1 MSIEFVK
8 LAIADD
14 HPLFRAALIQAA
26 KKSLPLSEII
36 EAESFNSILTAVKE
50 NPDIELIF
58 LDLNMPGNDG
68 FMGLTSLRNAYPDIQ
83 IVMVSANE
91 DPNVINKAISLGAS
105 GYIPKSASLDEIS
118 NAIDVVLDGE
128 TWLPPDINLDEEH
141 PSEEKEIAEKLS
153 KLTPAQYRVLQMIAD
168 GLLNKQIAYE
178 MSIQEPTV
186 KNHVSAILQK
196 FEVNNRTQAS
206 TMFQKLRQVNI
217 EQVISI

>member
-36 EAESFNSILTAVKE
+36 EAESFHSIIKVIE
-50 NPDIELIF
+50 DNPDIELIF

-68 FMGLTSLRNAYPDIQ
+68 FTGLTTIRNAYPDIQ
-83 IVMVSANE
+83 VVMVSATE
-91 DPNVINKAISLGAS
+91 DASVISRAIDLGAS

-118 NAIDVVLDGE
+118 IAIDVVLDGE
-128 TWLPPDINLDEEH
+128 TWLPAGIDLNEE
-141 PSEEKEIAEKLS
+141 PQSEEKGIAEKLG

-178 MSIQEPTV
+178 MKIQEPTV

-206 TMFQKLRQVNI
+206 NLFQKLKQVSNI
-217 EQVISI
+217 N

>member
-36 EAESFNSILTAVKE
+36 EAESFHSIIKVIE
-50 NPDIELIF
+50 DNPDIELIF

-68 FMGLTSLRNAYPDIQ
+68 FTGLTTIRNAYPDIQ
-83 IVMVSANE
+83 VVMVSATE
-91 DPNVINKAISLGAS
+91 DASVISRAIDLGAS

-118 NAIDVVLDGE
+118 IAIDVVLDGE
-128 TWLPPDINLDEEH
+128 TWLPAGIDLNEE
-141 PSEEKEIAEKLS
+141 PQSEEKDIAEKLG

-178 MSIQEPTV
+178 MKIQEPTV

-206 TMFQKLRQVNI
+206 NLFQKLKQVSNI
-217 EQVISI
+217 D

>member
-26 KKSLPLSEII
+26 KKSLPISEII
-36 EAESFNSILTAVKE
+36 EAESFESITKVIE
-50 NPDIELIF
+50 DNPDVELIF

-68 FMGLTSLRNAYPDIQ
+68 FTGLTTIRNAYPDIQ
-83 IVMVSANE
+83 VVMVSATE
-91 DPNVINKAISLGAS
+91 DASVISRAINLGAS

-118 NAIDVVLDGE
+118 IAIDVVLDGE
-128 TWLPPDINLDEEH
+128 TWLPPGIDLNEA
-141 PSEEKEIAEKLS
+141 PQSEEKDIAAKLG
-153 KLTPAQYRVLQMIAD
+153 KLTPAQYRVLQMISD

-178 MSIQEPTV
+178 MKIQEPTV

-206 TMFQKLRQVNI
+206 NLFQKLKQVSNI
-217 EQVISI
+217 N